1 MNGKTIWRE
10 VRFLGMILFGS
21 VCYAIGFDLFLM
33 LHQVNAGGV
42 SGASML
48 ICAAL
53 GWDGGVGIL
62 TLGINVPLFLL
73 GYRYLGKRFF
83 AGSIVGTIATSAFIE
98 LFARI
103 PAPQTDIM
111 LGVLYGGVLVGLGLG
126 VVFYAGASTGG
137 VDIIASLLRKKFR
150 SISVGNL
157 MLAVDSAVIILTGVV
172 YRDITGGVGN
182 GLFAPDGDCTRAQ
195 IVAFLWRAA
204 GRPEPES
211 KANFVDV
218 PAKAY
223 YAKAVAWALEN
234 GITKGTSATTFS
246 PDDPC
251 TRAQAVTFLARA
263 LSAKAEGT
271 ADFLDVA
278 ETAYYAKAVAWASEN
293 GVTSGVG
300 GTRFAPGQTC
310 TRAQIVTFLYRAYN
324 K

>member
-83 AGSIVGTIATSAFIE
+83 VGSIVGTIATSAFIE

-172 YRDITGGVGN
+172 YRDINKALYSALTLFLCTTVLDAVIFGLNDSTVALIISDSYAVIAREIEDKLARGVTMLSGYGGYTGAEKMVLLVAVRKQQTTQLKMLVERIDPEAFLILQRSHQVLGN
-182 GLFAPDGDCTRAQ
+182 GF
-195 IVAFLWRAA
+195 
-204 GRPEPES
+204 GRYS
-211 KANFVDV
+211 DNV
-218 PAKAY
+218 
-223 YAKAVAWALEN
+223 
-234 GITKGTSATTFS
+234 
-246 PDDPC
+246 
-251 TRAQAVTFLARA
+251 
-263 LSAKAEGT
+263 
-271 ADFLDVA
+271 
-278 ETAYYAKAVAWASEN
+278 
-293 GVTSGVG
+293 
-300 GTRFAPGQTC
+300 
-310 TRAQIVTFLYRAYN
+310 
-324 K
+324 

>member
-172 YRDITGGVGN
+172 YRDINKTLYSALTLFLSTTVLDAVIFGLNDSTVALIISDSYAAIAREIEDKLARGVTMLSGYGGYTGAEKMVLLVAVRKQQTTQLKMLVERIDPEAFLILQRSHQVLGN
-182 GLFAPDGDCTRAQ
+182 GF
-195 IVAFLWRAA
+195 
-204 GRPEPES
+204 GRYS
-211 KANFVDV
+211 DNV
-218 PAKAY
+218 
-223 YAKAVAWALEN
+223 
-234 GITKGTSATTFS
+234 
-246 PDDPC
+246 
-251 TRAQAVTFLARA
+251 
-263 LSAKAEGT
+263 
-271 ADFLDVA
+271 
-278 ETAYYAKAVAWASEN
+278 
-293 GVTSGVG
+293 
-300 GTRFAPGQTC
+300 
-310 TRAQIVTFLYRAYN
+310 
-324 K
+324 

>member
-150 SISVGNL
+150 SLSIGNL
-157 MLAVDSAVIILTGVV
+157 MLAVDSTIIVMTGVV
-172 YRDITGGVGN
+172 YGDINKTLYSALTLLLCTYVLDAVIFGMNDSTVALIISDKYDKIALEIEETLERGVTMLNGRGGYTGTDKTVLLVAVRKQQTTQLKTLIEKQDPNAFLILQRSHQVLGN
-182 GLFAPDGDCTRAQ
+182 GFARYSDH
-195 IVAFLWRAA
+195 V
-204 GRPEPES
+204 
-211 KANFVDV
+211 
-218 PAKAY
+218 
-223 YAKAVAWALEN
+223 
-234 GITKGTSATTFS
+234 
-246 PDDPC
+246 
-251 TRAQAVTFLARA
+251 
-263 LSAKAEGT
+263 
-271 ADFLDVA
+271 
-278 ETAYYAKAVAWASEN
+278 
-293 GVTSGVG
+293 
-300 GTRFAPGQTC
+300 
-310 TRAQIVTFLYRAYN
+310 
-324 K
+324 

>member
-10 VRFLGMILFGS
+10 VRFLGLILFGS
-21 VCYAIGFDLFLM
+21 ACYAIGFDLFLM

-172 YRDITGGVGN
+172 YRDINKTLYSALTLFLCTTVLDAVIFGLNDSTVALIISDSYAAIAREIEDKLARGVTMLSGYGGYTGAEKMVLLVAVRKQQTTQLKMLVERIDPEAFLILQRSHQVLGN
-182 GLFAPDGDCTRAQ
+182 GF
-195 IVAFLWRAA
+195 
-204 GRPEPES
+204 GRYS
-211 KANFVDV
+211 DNV
-218 PAKAY
+218 
-223 YAKAVAWALEN
+223 
-234 GITKGTSATTFS
+234 
-246 PDDPC
+246 
-251 TRAQAVTFLARA
+251 
-263 LSAKAEGT
+263 
-271 ADFLDVA
+271 
-278 ETAYYAKAVAWASEN
+278 
-293 GVTSGVG
+293 
-300 GTRFAPGQTC
+300 
-310 TRAQIVTFLYRAYN
+310 
-324 K
+324 

>member
-10 VRFLGMILFGS
+10 VRFLGLILFGS

-83 AGSIVGTIATSAFIE
+83 VGSIVGTIATSAFIE

-172 YRDITGGVGN
+172 YRDINKTLYSALTLFLCTTVLDAVIFGLNDSTVALIISDSYAAIAREIEDKLARGVTMLSGYGGYTGAEKMVLLVAVRKQQTTQLKMLVERIDPEAFLILQRSHQVLGN
-182 GLFAPDGDCTRAQ
+182 GF
-195 IVAFLWRAA
+195 
-204 GRPEPES
+204 GRYS
-211 KANFVDV
+211 DNV
-218 PAKAY
+218 
-223 YAKAVAWALEN
+223 
-234 GITKGTSATTFS
+234 
-246 PDDPC
+246 
-251 TRAQAVTFLARA
+251 
-263 LSAKAEGT
+263 
-271 ADFLDVA
+271 
-278 ETAYYAKAVAWASEN
+278 
-293 GVTSGVG
+293 
-300 GTRFAPGQTC
+300 
-310 TRAQIVTFLYRAYN
+310 
-324 K
+324 

>member
-21 VCYAIGFDLFLM
+21 VCYAIGFDL
-33 LHQVNAGGV
+33 
-42 SGASML
+42 
-48 ICAAL
+48 L

-137 VDIIASLLRKKFR
+137 VDIIADGDVMGVVASLLRKKFR

-172 YRDITGGVGN
+172 YRDINKTLYSALTLFLCTTVLDAVIFGLNDSTVALIISDSYAAIAREIEDKLARGVTMLSGYGGYTGAEKMVLLVAVRKQQTTQLKMLVERIDPEAFLILQRSHQVLGN
-182 GLFAPDGDCTRAQ
+182 GF
-195 IVAFLWRAA
+195 
-204 GRPEPES
+204 GRYS
-211 KANFVDV
+211 DNV
-218 PAKAY
+218 
-223 YAKAVAWALEN
+223 
-234 GITKGTSATTFS
+234 
-246 PDDPC
+246 
-251 TRAQAVTFLARA
+251 
-263 LSAKAEGT
+263 
-271 ADFLDVA
+271 
-278 ETAYYAKAVAWASEN
+278 
-293 GVTSGVG
+293 
-300 GTRFAPGQTC
+300 
-310 TRAQIVTFLYRAYN
+310 
-324 K
+324 

>member
-10 VRFLGMILFGS
+10 ARFLGLILFGS

-83 AGSIVGTIATSAFIE
+83 AGSIVGTIASSALIE
-98 LFARI
+98 LFAGI

-126 VVFYAGASTGG
+126 VVFYARASTGG

-150 SISVGNL
+150 SLSVGNL
-157 MLAVDSAVIILTGVV
+157 MLAVDSAIILLTGVV
-172 YRDITGGVGN
+172 YRDINKTLYSALTLFLSTTVLDAVIFGLNDSTVALIISDHYAAIAREIEKKLSRGVTMLSGYGGYTGAEKMVLLVAVRKQQTTQLKMLVERTDPGAFLILQRSHQVLGN
-182 GLFAPDGDCTRAQ
+182 GF
-195 IVAFLWRAA
+195 
-204 GRPEPES
+204 GRYS
-211 KANFVDV
+211 DNA
-218 PAKAY
+218 
-223 YAKAVAWALEN
+223 
-234 GITKGTSATTFS
+234 
-246 PDDPC
+246 
-251 TRAQAVTFLARA
+251 
-263 LSAKAEGT
+263 
-271 ADFLDVA
+271 
-278 ETAYYAKAVAWASEN
+278 
-293 GVTSGVG
+293 
-300 GTRFAPGQTC
+300 
-310 TRAQIVTFLYRAYN
+310 
-324 K
+324 

>member
-111 LGVLYGGVLVGLGLG
+111 LGVLSGGVLVGLGLG

-172 YRDITGGVGN
+172 YRDINKTLYSALTLFLCTTVLDAVIFGLNDSTVALIISDSYAAIAREIEDKLARGVTMLSGYGGYTGAEKMVLLVAVRKQQTTQLKMLVERIDPEAFLILQRSHQVLGN
-182 GLFAPDGDCTRAQ
+182 GF
-195 IVAFLWRAA
+195 
-204 GRPEPES
+204 GRYS
-211 KANFVDV
+211 DNV
-218 PAKAY
+218 
-223 YAKAVAWALEN
+223 
-234 GITKGTSATTFS
+234 
-246 PDDPC
+246 
-251 TRAQAVTFLARA
+251 
-263 LSAKAEGT
+263 
-271 ADFLDVA
+271 
-278 ETAYYAKAVAWASEN
+278 
-293 GVTSGVG
+293 
-300 GTRFAPGQTC
+300 
-310 TRAQIVTFLYRAYN
+310 
-324 K
+324 

>member
-98 LFARI
+98 LFAGI

-172 YRDITGGVGN
+172 YRDINKTLYSALTLFFSTTVLDAVIFGLNDSTVALIISDSYAAIAREIEDKLARGVTMLSGYGGYTGAEKMVLLVAVRKQQTTQLKMLVERIDPEAFLILQRSHQVLGN
-182 GLFAPDGDCTRAQ
+182 GF
-195 IVAFLWRAA
+195 
-204 GRPEPES
+204 GRYS
-211 KANFVDV
+211 DNV
-218 PAKAY
+218 
-223 YAKAVAWALEN
+223 
-234 GITKGTSATTFS
+234 
-246 PDDPC
+246 
-251 TRAQAVTFLARA
+251 
-263 LSAKAEGT
+263 
-271 ADFLDVA
+271 
-278 ETAYYAKAVAWASEN
+278 
-293 GVTSGVG
+293 
-300 GTRFAPGQTC
+300 
-310 TRAQIVTFLYRAYN
+310 
-324 K
+324 

>member
-53 GWDGGVGIL
+53 GWDGGVGLL

-172 YRDITGGVGN
+172 YRDINKTLYSALTLFLSTTVLDAVIFGLNDSTVALIISDSYAVIAREIEDKLARGVTMLSGYGGYTGAEKMVLLVAVRKQQTTQLKMLVERIDPEAFLILQRSHQVLGN
-182 GLFAPDGDCTRAQ
+182 GF
-195 IVAFLWRAA
+195 
-204 GRPEPES
+204 GRYS
-211 KANFVDV
+211 DNV
-218 PAKAY
+218 
-223 YAKAVAWALEN
+223 
-234 GITKGTSATTFS
+234 
-246 PDDPC
+246 
-251 TRAQAVTFLARA
+251 
-263 LSAKAEGT
+263 
-271 ADFLDVA
+271 
-278 ETAYYAKAVAWASEN
+278 
-293 GVTSGVG
+293 
-300 GTRFAPGQTC
+300 
-310 TRAQIVTFLYRAYN
+310 
-324 K
+324 

>member
-42 SGASML
+42 SGVSML

-172 YRDITGGVGN
+172 YRDINKTLYSALTLFLSTTVLDAVIFGLNDSTVALIISDSYAAIAREIEDKLARGVTMLSGYGGYTGAEKMVLLVAVRKQQTTQLKMLVERIDPEAFLILQRSHQVLGN
-182 GLFAPDGDCTRAQ
+182 GF
-195 IVAFLWRAA
+195 
-204 GRPEPES
+204 GRYS
-211 KANFVDV
+211 DNV
-218 PAKAY
+218 
-223 YAKAVAWALEN
+223 
-234 GITKGTSATTFS
+234 
-246 PDDPC
+246 
-251 TRAQAVTFLARA
+251 
-263 LSAKAEGT
+263 
-271 ADFLDVA
+271 
-278 ETAYYAKAVAWASEN
+278 
-293 GVTSGVG
+293 
-300 GTRFAPGQTC
+300 
-310 TRAQIVTFLYRAYN
+310 
-324 K
+324 

>member
-53 GWDGGVGIL
+53 GWEGGVGIL

-157 MLAVDSAVIILTGVV
+157 MLAVDSTVIILTGVV
-172 YRDITGGVGN
+172 YRDINKTLYSALTLFLCTTVLDAVIFGLNDSTVALIISDSYAVIAREIEDKLARGVTMLSGYGGYTGAEKMVLLVAVRKQQTTQLKMLVERIDPEAFLILQRSHQVLGN
-182 GLFAPDGDCTRAQ
+182 GF
-195 IVAFLWRAA
+195 
-204 GRPEPES
+204 GRYS
-211 KANFVDV
+211 DNV
-218 PAKAY
+218 
-223 YAKAVAWALEN
+223 
-234 GITKGTSATTFS
+234 
-246 PDDPC
+246 
-251 TRAQAVTFLARA
+251 
-263 LSAKAEGT
+263 
-271 ADFLDVA
+271 
-278 ETAYYAKAVAWASEN
+278 
-293 GVTSGVG
+293 
-300 GTRFAPGQTC
+300 
-310 TRAQIVTFLYRAYN
+310 
-324 K
+324 

>member
-103 PAPQTDIM
+103 PAPQTDMM

-172 YRDITGGVGN
+172 YRDINKTLYSALTLFLCTTVLDAVIFGLNDSTVALIISDSYAVIAREIEDKLARGVTMLSGYGGYTGAEKMVLLVAVRKQQTTQLKMLVERIDPEAFLILQRSHQVLGN
-182 GLFAPDGDCTRAQ
+182 GF
-195 IVAFLWRAA
+195 
-204 GRPEPES
+204 GRYS
-211 KANFVDV
+211 DNV
-218 PAKAY
+218 
-223 YAKAVAWALEN
+223 
-234 GITKGTSATTFS
+234 
-246 PDDPC
+246 
-251 TRAQAVTFLARA
+251 
-263 LSAKAEGT
+263 
-271 ADFLDVA
+271 
-278 ETAYYAKAVAWASEN
+278 
-293 GVTSGVG
+293 
-300 GTRFAPGQTC
+300 
-310 TRAQIVTFLYRAYN
+310 
-324 K
+324 

>member
-83 AGSIVGTIATSAFIE
+83 VGSIVGTIATSAFIE

-172 YRDITGGVGN
+172 YRDINKTLYSALTLFLCTTVLDAVIFGLNDSTVALIISDSYAVIAREIEDKLARGVTMLSGYGGYTGAEKMVLLVAVRKQQTTQLKMLVERTDPEAFLILQRSHQVLGN
-182 GLFAPDGDCTRAQ
+182 GF
-195 IVAFLWRAA
+195 
-204 GRPEPES
+204 GRYS
-211 KANFVDV
+211 DNV
-218 PAKAY
+218 
-223 YAKAVAWALEN
+223 
-234 GITKGTSATTFS
+234 
-246 PDDPC
+246 
-251 TRAQAVTFLARA
+251 
-263 LSAKAEGT
+263 
-271 ADFLDVA
+271 
-278 ETAYYAKAVAWASEN
+278 
-293 GVTSGVG
+293 
-300 GTRFAPGQTC
+300 
-310 TRAQIVTFLYRAYN
+310 
-324 K
+324 

>member
-53 GWDGGVGIL
+53 GWEGGVGIL

-83 AGSIVGTIATSAFIE
+83 VGSIVGTIATSAFIE

-172 YRDITGGVGN
+172 YRDINKTLYSALTLFLCTTVLDAVIFGLNDSTVALIISDSYAVIAREIEDKLARGVTMLSGYGGYTGAEKMVLLVAVRKQQTTQLKMLVERIDPEAFLILQRSHQVLGN
-182 GLFAPDGDCTRAQ
+182 GF
-195 IVAFLWRAA
+195 
-204 GRPEPES
+204 GRYS
-211 KANFVDV
+211 DNV
-218 PAKAY
+218 
-223 YAKAVAWALEN
+223 
-234 GITKGTSATTFS
+234 
-246 PDDPC
+246 
-251 TRAQAVTFLARA
+251 
-263 LSAKAEGT
+263 
-271 ADFLDVA
+271 
-278 ETAYYAKAVAWASEN
+278 
-293 GVTSGVG
+293 
-300 GTRFAPGQTC
+300 
-310 TRAQIVTFLYRAYN
+310 
-324 K
+324 

>member
-98 LFARI
+98 LFAGI

-172 YRDITGGVGN
+172 YRDINKTLYSALTLFLCTTVLDAVIFGLNDSTVALIISDSYAAIAREIEDKLARGVTMLSGYGGYTGAEKMVLLVAVRKQQTTQLKMLVERIDPEAFLILQRSHQVLGN
-182 GLFAPDGDCTRAQ
+182 GF
-195 IVAFLWRAA
+195 
-204 GRPEPES
+204 GRYS
-211 KANFVDV
+211 DNV
-218 PAKAY
+218 
-223 YAKAVAWALEN
+223 
-234 GITKGTSATTFS
+234 
-246 PDDPC
+246 
-251 TRAQAVTFLARA
+251 
-263 LSAKAEGT
+263 
-271 ADFLDVA
+271 
-278 ETAYYAKAVAWASEN
+278 
-293 GVTSGVG
+293 
-300 GTRFAPGQTC
+300 
-310 TRAQIVTFLYRAYN
+310 
-324 K
+324 

>member
-10 VRFLGMILFGS
+10 VRFLGLILFGS

-73 GYRYLGKRFF
+73 GHRYLGKRFF
-83 AGSIVGTIATSAFIE
+83 VGSIVGTIATSAFIE

-172 YRDITGGVGN
+172 YRDINKTLYSALTLFLCTTVLDAVIFGLNDSTVALIISDSYAVIAREIEDKLARGVTMLSGYGGYTGAEKMVLLVAVRKQQTTQLKMLVERIDPEAFLILQRSHQVLGN
-182 GLFAPDGDCTRAQ
+182 GF
-195 IVAFLWRAA
+195 
-204 GRPEPES
+204 GRYS
-211 KANFVDV
+211 DNV
-218 PAKAY
+218 
-223 YAKAVAWALEN
+223 
-234 GITKGTSATTFS
+234 
-246 PDDPC
+246 
-251 TRAQAVTFLARA
+251 
-263 LSAKAEGT
+263 
-271 ADFLDVA
+271 
-278 ETAYYAKAVAWASEN
+278 
-293 GVTSGVG
+293 
-300 GTRFAPGQTC
+300 
-310 TRAQIVTFLYRAYN
+310 
-324 K
+324 

>member
-172 YRDITGGVGN
+172 YRDINKTLYSALTLFLCTTVLDAVIFGLNDSTVALIISDSYAAIAREIEDKLARGVTMLSGYGGYTGAEKLVLLVAVRKQQTTQLKMLVERIDPEAFLILQRSHQVLGN
-182 GLFAPDGDCTRAQ
+182 GF
-195 IVAFLWRAA
+195 
-204 GRPEPES
+204 GRYS
-211 KANFVDV
+211 DNV
-218 PAKAY
+218 
-223 YAKAVAWALEN
+223 
-234 GITKGTSATTFS
+234 
-246 PDDPC
+246 
-251 TRAQAVTFLARA
+251 
-263 LSAKAEGT
+263 
-271 ADFLDVA
+271 
-278 ETAYYAKAVAWASEN
+278 
-293 GVTSGVG
+293 
-300 GTRFAPGQTC
+300 
-310 TRAQIVTFLYRAYN
+310 
-324 K
+324 

>member
-10 VRFLGMILFGS
+10 VRFLGLILFGS

-172 YRDITGGVGN
+172 YRDINKTLYSALTLFLCTTVLDAVIFGLNDSTVALIISDSYAVIAREIEDKLARGVTMLSGYGGYTGAEKMV
-182 GLFAPDGDCTRAQ
+182 LLVAVRKQQTTQLKMLVERIDPE
-195 IVAFLWRAA
+195 AFLILQRSHQVLGHGF
-204 GRPEPES
+204 GRYS
-211 KANFVDV
+211 DNV
-218 PAKAY
+218 
-223 YAKAVAWALEN
+223 
-234 GITKGTSATTFS
+234 
-246 PDDPC
+246 
-251 TRAQAVTFLARA
+251 
-263 LSAKAEGT
+263 
-271 ADFLDVA
+271 
-278 ETAYYAKAVAWASEN
+278 
-293 GVTSGVG
+293 
-300 GTRFAPGQTC
+300 
-310 TRAQIVTFLYRAYN
+310 
-324 K
+324 

>member
-10 VRFLGMILFGS
+10 VRFLGLILFGS

-83 AGSIVGTIATSAFIE
+83 VGSIVGTIATSAFIE

-172 YRDITGGVGN
+172 YRDINKTLYSALTLFLCTTVLDAVIFGLNDSTVALIISDSYAVIAREIEDKLARGVTMLSGYGGYTGAEKMVLLVAVRKQQTTQLKMLVERIDPEAFLILQRSHQVLGN
-182 GLFAPDGDCTRAQ
+182 GF
-195 IVAFLWRAA
+195 
-204 GRPEPES
+204 GRYS
-211 KANFVDV
+211 DNV
-218 PAKAY
+218 
-223 YAKAVAWALEN
+223 
-234 GITKGTSATTFS
+234 
-246 PDDPC
+246 
-251 TRAQAVTFLARA
+251 
-263 LSAKAEGT
+263 
-271 ADFLDVA
+271 
-278 ETAYYAKAVAWASEN
+278 
-293 GVTSGVG
+293 
-300 GTRFAPGQTC
+300 
-310 TRAQIVTFLYRAYN
+310 
-324 K
+324 

>member
-172 YRDITGGVGN
+172 YRDINKTLYSALTLFLCTTVLDAVIFGLNDSTVALIISDSYAVIAREIEDKLARGVTMLSGYGGYTGAEKMVLLVAVRKQQTTQLKMLVERIDPEAFLILQRSHQVLGN
-182 GLFAPDGDCTRAQ
+182 GF
-195 IVAFLWRAA
+195 
-204 GRPEPES
+204 GRYS
-211 KANFVDV
+211 DNV
-218 PAKAY
+218 
-223 YAKAVAWALEN
+223 
-234 GITKGTSATTFS
+234 
-246 PDDPC
+246 
-251 TRAQAVTFLARA
+251 
-263 LSAKAEGT
+263 
-271 ADFLDVA
+271 
-278 ETAYYAKAVAWASEN
+278 
-293 GVTSGVG
+293 
-300 GTRFAPGQTC
+300 
-310 TRAQIVTFLYRAYN
+310 
-324 K
+324 

>member
-157 MLAVDSAVIILTGVV
+157 MLAVDSAVIILTGGV
-172 YRDITGGVGN
+172 YRDINKTLYSALTLFLCTTVLDAVIFGLNDSTVALIISDSYAAIAREIEDKLARGVTMLSGYGGYTGAEKMVLLVAVRKQQTTQLKMLVERIDPEAFLILQRSHQVLGN
-182 GLFAPDGDCTRAQ
+182 GF
-195 IVAFLWRAA
+195 
-204 GRPEPES
+204 GRYS
-211 KANFVDV
+211 DNV
-218 PAKAY
+218 
-223 YAKAVAWALEN
+223 
-234 GITKGTSATTFS
+234 
-246 PDDPC
+246 
-251 TRAQAVTFLARA
+251 
-263 LSAKAEGT
+263 
-271 ADFLDVA
+271 
-278 ETAYYAKAVAWASEN
+278 
-293 GVTSGVG
+293 
-300 GTRFAPGQTC
+300 
-310 TRAQIVTFLYRAYN
+310 
-324 K
+324 

>member
-10 VRFLGMILFGS
+10 VRFLGLILFGS

-137 VDIIASLLRKKFR
+137 VDIIASLLRRKFR
-150 SISVGNL
+150 SLSVGNL

-172 YRDITGGVGN
+172 YRDINKTLYSALTLFLCTTVLDAVIFGLNDSTVALIISDSYAVIAREIEDKLARGVTMLSGYGGYTGAEKMVLLVAVRKQQTTQLKMLVERIDPEAFLILQRSHQVLGN
-182 GLFAPDGDCTRAQ
+182 GF
-195 IVAFLWRAA
+195 
-204 GRPEPES
+204 GRYS
-211 KANFVDV
+211 DNV
-218 PAKAY
+218 
-223 YAKAVAWALEN
+223 
-234 GITKGTSATTFS
+234 
-246 PDDPC
+246 
-251 TRAQAVTFLARA
+251 
-263 LSAKAEGT
+263 
-271 ADFLDVA
+271 
-278 ETAYYAKAVAWASEN
+278 
-293 GVTSGVG
+293 
-300 GTRFAPGQTC
+300 
-310 TRAQIVTFLYRAYN
+310 
-324 K
+324 

>member
-172 YRDITGGVGN
+172 YRDINKTLYSALTLFLSTTVLDAVIFGLNDSTVALIISDHYAAIAREIEDKLARGVTMLSGYGGYTGAEKMVLLVAVRKQQTTQLKMLVERIDPEAFLILQRSHQVLGN
-182 GLFAPDGDCTRAQ
+182 GF
-195 IVAFLWRAA
+195 
-204 GRPEPES
+204 GRYS
-211 KANFVDV
+211 DNV
-218 PAKAY
+218 
-223 YAKAVAWALEN
+223 
-234 GITKGTSATTFS
+234 
-246 PDDPC
+246 
-251 TRAQAVTFLARA
+251 
-263 LSAKAEGT
+263 
-271 ADFLDVA
+271 
-278 ETAYYAKAVAWASEN
+278 
-293 GVTSGVG
+293 
-300 GTRFAPGQTC
+300 
-310 TRAQIVTFLYRAYN
+310 
-324 K
+324 

>member
-73 GYRYLGKRFF
+73 GYRYLGRRFF

-172 YRDITGGVGN
+172 YRDINKTLYSALTLFLCTTVLDAVIFGLNDSTVALIISDSYAAIAREIEDKLARGVTMLSGYGGYTGAEKMVLLVAVRKQQTTQLKMLVERIDPEAFLILQRSHQVLGN
-182 GLFAPDGDCTRAQ
+182 GF
-195 IVAFLWRAA
+195 
-204 GRPEPES
+204 GRYS
-211 KANFVDV
+211 DNV
-218 PAKAY
+218 
-223 YAKAVAWALEN
+223 
-234 GITKGTSATTFS
+234 
-246 PDDPC
+246 
-251 TRAQAVTFLARA
+251 
-263 LSAKAEGT
+263 
-271 ADFLDVA
+271 
-278 ETAYYAKAVAWASEN
+278 
-293 GVTSGVG
+293 
-300 GTRFAPGQTC
+300 
-310 TRAQIVTFLYRAYN
+310 
-324 K
+324 

>member
-172 YRDITGGVGN
+172 YRDINKTLYSALTLFLCTTVLDAVIFGLNDSTVALIISDRYAAIAREIEDKLARGVTMLSGYGGYTGAEKMVLLVAVRKQQTTQLKMLVERTDPEAFLILQRSHQVLGN
-182 GLFAPDGDCTRAQ
+182 GF
-195 IVAFLWRAA
+195 
-204 GRPEPES
+204 GRYS
-211 KANFVDV
+211 DNV
-218 PAKAY
+218 
-223 YAKAVAWALEN
+223 
-234 GITKGTSATTFS
+234 
-246 PDDPC
+246 
-251 TRAQAVTFLARA
+251 
-263 LSAKAEGT
+263 
-271 ADFLDVA
+271 
-278 ETAYYAKAVAWASEN
+278 
-293 GVTSGVG
+293 
-300 GTRFAPGQTC
+300 
-310 TRAQIVTFLYRAYN
+310 
-324 K
+324 

>member
-83 AGSIVGTIATSAFIE
+83 VGSIVGTIATSAFIE

-172 YRDITGGVGN
+172 YRDINKTLYSALTLFLCTTVLDAVIFGLNDSTVALIISDSYAAIAREIEDKLARGVTMLSGYGGYTGAEKMVLLVAVRKQQTTQLKMLVERIDPEAFLILQRSHQVLGN
-182 GLFAPDGDCTRAQ
+182 GF
-195 IVAFLWRAA
+195 
-204 GRPEPES
+204 GRYS
-211 KANFVDV
+211 DNV
-218 PAKAY
+218 
-223 YAKAVAWALEN
+223 
-234 GITKGTSATTFS
+234 
-246 PDDPC
+246 
-251 TRAQAVTFLARA
+251 
-263 LSAKAEGT
+263 
-271 ADFLDVA
+271 
-278 ETAYYAKAVAWASEN
+278 
-293 GVTSGVG
+293 
-300 GTRFAPGQTC
+300 
-310 TRAQIVTFLYRAYN
+310 
-324 K
+324 

>member
-172 YRDITGGVGN
+172 YRDINKTLYSALTLFLCTTVLDAVIFGLNDSTVALIISDSYAVIAREIEDKLARGVTMLSGYGGYTGAEKMVLLVAVRKQQTTQLKMLVERTDPEAFLILQRSHQVLGN
-182 GLFAPDGDCTRAQ
+182 GF
-195 IVAFLWRAA
+195 
-204 GRPEPES
+204 GRYS
-211 KANFVDV
+211 DNV
-218 PAKAY
+218 
-223 YAKAVAWALEN
+223 
-234 GITKGTSATTFS
+234 
-246 PDDPC
+246 
-251 TRAQAVTFLARA
+251 
-263 LSAKAEGT
+263 
-271 ADFLDVA
+271 
-278 ETAYYAKAVAWASEN
+278 
-293 GVTSGVG
+293 
-300 GTRFAPGQTC
+300 
-310 TRAQIVTFLYRAYN
+310 
-324 K
+324 

>member
-98 LFARI
+98 LFAGI

-172 YRDITGGVGN
+172 YRDINKTLYSALTLFLSTTVLDAVIFGLNDSTVALIISDSYAAIAREIEDKLARGVTMLSGYGGYTGAEKMVLLVAVRKQQTTQLKMLVERIDPEAFLILQRSHQVLGN
-182 GLFAPDGDCTRAQ
+182 GF
-195 IVAFLWRAA
+195 
-204 GRPEPES
+204 GRYS
-211 KANFVDV
+211 DNV
-218 PAKAY
+218 
-223 YAKAVAWALEN
+223 
-234 GITKGTSATTFS
+234 
-246 PDDPC
+246 
-251 TRAQAVTFLARA
+251 
-263 LSAKAEGT
+263 
-271 ADFLDVA
+271 
-278 ETAYYAKAVAWASEN
+278 
-293 GVTSGVG
+293 
-300 GTRFAPGQTC
+300 
-310 TRAQIVTFLYRAYN
+310 
-324 K
+324 

>member
-10 VRFLGMILFGS
+10 VRFLGLILFGS

-53 GWDGGVGIL
+53 GWEGGVGIL

-172 YRDITGGVGN
+172 YRDINKTLYSALTLFLCTTVLDAVIFGLNDSTVALIISDSYAVIAREIEDKLARGVTMLSGYGGYTGAEKMVLLVAVRKQQTTQLKMLVERIDPEAFLILQRSHQVLGN
-182 GLFAPDGDCTRAQ
+182 GF
-195 IVAFLWRAA
+195 
-204 GRPEPES
+204 GRYS
-211 KANFVDV
+211 DNV
-218 PAKAY
+218 
-223 YAKAVAWALEN
+223 
-234 GITKGTSATTFS
+234 
-246 PDDPC
+246 
-251 TRAQAVTFLARA
+251 
-263 LSAKAEGT
+263 
-271 ADFLDVA
+271 
-278 ETAYYAKAVAWASEN
+278 
-293 GVTSGVG
+293 
-300 GTRFAPGQTC
+300 
-310 TRAQIVTFLYRAYN
+310 
-324 K
+324 

>member
-62 TLGINVPLFLL
+62 TLGIIVPLFLL

-172 YRDITGGVGN
+172 YRDINKTLYSALTLFLCTTVLDAVIFGLNDSTVALIISDSYAAIAREIEDKLARGVTMLSGYGGYTGAEKMVLLVAVRKQQTTQLKMLVERIDPEAFLILQRSHQVLGN
-182 GLFAPDGDCTRAQ
+182 GF
-195 IVAFLWRAA
+195 
-204 GRPEPES
+204 GRYS
-211 KANFVDV
+211 DNV
-218 PAKAY
+218 
-223 YAKAVAWALEN
+223 
-234 GITKGTSATTFS
+234 
-246 PDDPC
+246 
-251 TRAQAVTFLARA
+251 
-263 LSAKAEGT
+263 
-271 ADFLDVA
+271 
-278 ETAYYAKAVAWASEN
+278 
-293 GVTSGVG
+293 
-300 GTRFAPGQTC
+300 
-310 TRAQIVTFLYRAYN
+310 
-324 K
+324 

>member
-10 VRFLGMILFGS
+10 VRFLGLILFGS

-83 AGSIVGTIATSAFIE
+83 VGSIVGTFATSALIE
-98 LFARI
+98 LFAGI

-172 YRDITGGVGN
+172 YRDINKTLYSALTLFLSTTVLDAVIFGLNDSTVALIISDHYAAIAREIEDKLSRGVTMLSGYGGYTGAEKMVLLVAVRKQQTTQLKMLVEQADPSAFLILQRSHQVLGN
-182 GLFAPDGDCTRAQ
+182 GF
-195 IVAFLWRAA
+195 
-204 GRPEPES
+204 GRYS
-211 KANFVDV
+211 DNV
-218 PAKAY
+218 
-223 YAKAVAWALEN
+223 
-234 GITKGTSATTFS
+234 
-246 PDDPC
+246 
-251 TRAQAVTFLARA
+251 
-263 LSAKAEGT
+263 
-271 ADFLDVA
+271 
-278 ETAYYAKAVAWASEN
+278 
-293 GVTSGVG
+293 
-300 GTRFAPGQTC
+300 
-310 TRAQIVTFLYRAYN
+310 
-324 K
+324 

>member
-172 YRDITGGVGN
+172 YRDINKTLYSALTLFLCTTVLDAVIFGLNDSTVALIISDHYAAIAREIEDKLARGVTMLSGYGGYTGAEKMVLLVAVRKQQTTQLKMLVERIDPEAFLILQRSHQVLGN
-182 GLFAPDGDCTRAQ
+182 GF
-195 IVAFLWRAA
+195 
-204 GRPEPES
+204 GRYS
-211 KANFVDV
+211 DNV
-218 PAKAY
+218 
-223 YAKAVAWALEN
+223 
-234 GITKGTSATTFS
+234 
-246 PDDPC
+246 
-251 TRAQAVTFLARA
+251 
-263 LSAKAEGT
+263 
-271 ADFLDVA
+271 
-278 ETAYYAKAVAWASEN
+278 
-293 GVTSGVG
+293 
-300 GTRFAPGQTC
+300 
-310 TRAQIVTFLYRAYN
+310 
-324 K
+324 

>member
-53 GWDGGVGIL
+53 SWDGGVGIL

-98 LFARI
+98 LFAGI

-172 YRDITGGVGN
+172 YRDINKTLYSALTLFLCTTVLDAVIFGLNDSTVALIISDHYAAIAREIEDKLARGVTMLSGYGGYTGAEKMVLLVAVRKQQTTQLKMLVERIDPEAFLILQRSHQVLGN
-182 GLFAPDGDCTRAQ
+182 GF
-195 IVAFLWRAA
+195 
-204 GRPEPES
+204 GRYS
-211 KANFVDV
+211 DNV
-218 PAKAY
+218 
-223 YAKAVAWALEN
+223 
-234 GITKGTSATTFS
+234 
-246 PDDPC
+246 
-251 TRAQAVTFLARA
+251 
-263 LSAKAEGT
+263 
-271 ADFLDVA
+271 
-278 ETAYYAKAVAWASEN
+278 
-293 GVTSGVG
+293 
-300 GTRFAPGQTC
+300 
-310 TRAQIVTFLYRAYN
+310 
-324 K
+324 

>member
-10 VRFLGMILFGS
+10 VRFLGLILFGS

-137 VDIIASLLRKKFR
+137 VDIIASLLRKRFR

-172 YRDITGGVGN
+172 YRDINKTLYSALTLFLCTTVLDAVIFGLNDSTVALIISDSYAVIAREIEDKLARGVTMLSGYGGYTGAEKMVLLVAVRKQQTTQLKMLVERIDPEAFLILQRSHQVLGN
-182 GLFAPDGDCTRAQ
+182 GF
-195 IVAFLWRAA
+195 
-204 GRPEPES
+204 GRYS
-211 KANFVDV
+211 DNV
-218 PAKAY
+218 
-223 YAKAVAWALEN
+223 
-234 GITKGTSATTFS
+234 
-246 PDDPC
+246 
-251 TRAQAVTFLARA
+251 
-263 LSAKAEGT
+263 
-271 ADFLDVA
+271 
-278 ETAYYAKAVAWASEN
+278 
-293 GVTSGVG
+293 
-300 GTRFAPGQTC
+300 
-310 TRAQIVTFLYRAYN
+310 
-324 K
+324 

>member
-1 MNGKTIWRE
+1 MNGNTIWRE

-172 YRDITGGVGN
+172 YRDINKTLYSALTLFLCTTVLDAVIFGLNDSTVALIISDSYAVIAREIEDKLARGVTMLSGYGGYTGAEKMVLLVAVRKQQTTQLKMLVERIDPEAFLILQRSHQVLGN
-182 GLFAPDGDCTRAQ
+182 GF
-195 IVAFLWRAA
+195 
-204 GRPEPES
+204 GRYS
-211 KANFVDV
+211 DNV
-218 PAKAY
+218 
-223 YAKAVAWALEN
+223 
-234 GITKGTSATTFS
+234 
-246 PDDPC
+246 
-251 TRAQAVTFLARA
+251 
-263 LSAKAEGT
+263 
-271 ADFLDVA
+271 
-278 ETAYYAKAVAWASEN
+278 
-293 GVTSGVG
+293 
-300 GTRFAPGQTC
+300 
-310 TRAQIVTFLYRAYN
+310 
-324 K
+324 